1 MGEQNHLYLVDG
13 SGYIF
18 RAYHR
23 LPPLTNIRG
32 EPVGAVYGYTTM
44 LWKLA
49 EALHKADGPTH
60 MAVILDASGKSFRND
75 IYPLYKAHRP
85 PAPEDLVPQF
95 PMIRDA
101 TRAFSLPCIE
111 EIGLEADDLIASYT
125 RAAVAAG
132 WKVTIVSTDKDL
144 MQLIDPG
151 KVDMLDPMKSER
163 LGPQAVIDKF
173 GVGPEQLGDVLGLMG
188 DSADNVPGVPGIGP
202 KTASKLVL
210 EFGDVEAVLAAAP
223 GMKKSKMQENLIAFA
238 DQARLSRVLVTLKED
253 CALPDPLDD
262 LLLKE
267 IPEPPLRDFLEHHGF
282 MSLLKKVGG
291 DGGRTDHATMKLIR
305 TEAKS
310 APTAP
315 PPEPEAQ
322 VFDLDAYEC
331 VQTVEALDR
340 WIAEATRAGV
350 VAVDTETDA
359 LDSVAANLVGVSL
372 AVAPGKACYIPLAH
386 GGNDLF
392 SEAPQQ
398 VPMAQAMER
407 LAPLLADPSVLKIGH
422 NIKYD
427 LNVLVRYLPSQP
439 SPSWGGGSPSGLTER
454 APSTTAWSPSPDGGG
469 SIDPIDDTL
478 VMSFDLDAGKRNH
491 GMDELALAHFG
502 HSCIAFKDVCGTG
515 KNQLSFN
522 LVGLKEATR
531 YAAEDAD
538 VTLRLW
544 HRLKPRLSAEKAT
557 RVYERVDRPLV
568 PVLALME
575 REGIKVDRAE
585 LAAMSAEFAEGIA
598 ALEIEIH
605 ALAGTSFT
613 VGSPKQLGEILF
625 GQMGLKGGKKG
636 KSGDYSTDVTVL
648 ERLAED
654 GSEIAGKVLE
664 WRQLSKLKST
674 YTDSLQEQ
682 INPKTGR
689 VHTSYSLTGAQTGRL
704 SSNDPN
710 LQNIPIRTEVGRR
723 IRTAFVAEPG
733 NVLLSADYSQVE
745 LRLAAHMADV
755 PALKEAFAKGE
766 DIHSMTAQELF
777 GEVNTDTRGKA
788 KTINFSLL
796 YGISRWGLA
805 GRLGIKSDEAQAM
818 IDTYFE
824 RFPGINQYI
833 SRTLQSARETG
844 FTETLFGRKT
854 HFTRITSANQTE
866 RAGSERAAMNA
877 PIQGTSAD
885 IIKRAMVR
893 MLPALAEAGLPN
905 VRMLLQVHDELVF
918 ELPEGDVAAA
928 TPIIRRVMEE
938 AAAPLVT
945 LDVPLGVEIG
955 TGPNWGAAH

>member
-1 MGEQNHLYLVDG
+1 MSQNHLYLIDG

-49 EALHKADGPTH
+49 DALHKADGPTH

-75 IYPLYKAHRP
+75 IYPAYKAHRP

-111 EIGLEADDLIASYT
+111 EIGLEADDIIASY
-125 RAAVAAG
+125 AVAAIKEG
-132 WKVTIVSTDKDL
+132 WKVTVVSSDKDL

-151 KVDMLDPMKSER
+151 KIDMLDTMKNIR
-163 LGPQAVIDKF
+163 LGPEAVVEKF
-173 GVGPEQLGDVLGLMG
+173 GVGPEQLGDVLALMG
-188 DSADNVPGVPGIGP
+188 DTADNVPGVPGIGP
-202 KTASKLVL
+202 KTAAKLMQ
-210 EFGDVEAVLAAAP
+210 EFGSLEAVLGAAAT
-223 GMKKSKMQENLIAFA
+223 MKPSKMRDNLIEFA
-238 DQARLSRVLVTLKED
+238 EQARLSRVLVTLKD
-253 CALPDPLDD
+253 DAALPEPLDSF
-262 LLLKE
+262 LLQK
-267 IPEPPLRDFLEHHGF
+267 IPEPPLREFLEHHGF
-282 MSLLKKVGG
+282 KSLLARVGG
-291 DGGRTDHATMKLIR
+291 AASADHSTMKMVNQ
-305 TEAKS
+305 A
-310 APTAP
+310 AHVPPAP
-315 PPEPEAQ
+315 PSPRVEQAP
-322 VFDLDAYEC
+322 FDRDAYEC
-331 VQTVEALDR
+331 VQTIEALDR
-340 WIAEATRAGV
+340 WIAEATLAGV

-359 LDSVAANLVGVSL
+359 LDSVAAGLVGISM
-372 AVAPGKACYIPLAH
+372 ATAPGRACYIPLAH
-386 GGNDLF
+386 GSSDMF
-392 SEAPQQ
+392 SENP
-398 VPMAQAMER
+398 AQIP
-407 LAPLLADPSVLKIGH
+407 LADVVARMGPLLADPAVLKVGH

-427 LNVLVRYLPSQP
+427 LNVL
-439 SPSWGGGSPSGLTER
+439 ER
-454 APSTTAWSPSPDGGG
+454 HFGASFPL
-469 SIDPIDDTL
+469 DDTL
-478 VMSFDLDAGKRNH
+478 VMSFNLDAGKHNH
-491 GMDELALAHFG
+491 GMDELAQLYLG
-502 HSCIAFKDVCGTG
+502 HSCIPFKEVCGTG
-515 KNQLSFN
+515 KNQLTFN
-522 LVGLKEATR
+522 QVPLKDATR

-544 HRLKPRLSAEKAT
+544 HLFKPRLSAEAVT

-568 PVLALME
+568 PVLAQME

-585 LAAMSAEFAEGIA
+585 LARMSAEFAEGIA

-605 ALAGTSFT
+605 ALAGQPFS
-613 VGSPKQLGEILF
+613 VGSPKQLGVILF
-625 GQMGLKGGKKG
+625 DQMGLKGGKKG

-654 GSEIAGKVLE
+654 GSAIAGKVLE

-682 INPKTGR
+682 INPATGR
-689 VHTSYSLTGAQTGRL
+689 VHTSYSLSGAQTGRL

-710 LQNIPIRTEVGRR
+710 LQNIPIRTAVGRR
-723 IRTAFVAEPG
+723 IREAFVAEEG
-733 NVLLSADYSQVE
+733 CVLLSADYSQVE

-755 PALKEAFAKGE
+755 PALKEAFAKGD
-766 DIHSMTAQELF
+766 DIHSLTAMELF
-777 GEVNTDTRGKA
+777 GEINADTRGKA

-805 GRLGIKSDEAQAM
+805 GRLGIKADEAQDM
-818 IDTYFE
+818 IDRYFE
-824 RFPGINQYI
+824 RFPGIRSYI
-833 SRTLQSARETG
+833 SNTLIAAKENG
-844 FTETLFGRKT
+844 FTTTLFGRKT
-854 HFTRITSANQTE
+854 HFTRINAANQTE
-866 RAGSERAAMNA
+866 RAGSERAAINA

-928 TPIIRRVMEE
+928 TPVIRRVMEE
-938 AAAPLVT
+938 AATPLVT

-955 TGPNWGAAH
+955 TGKSWGTAH